1 MIKGQKEPLNR
12 LQEIVVA
19 FLVLFPV
26 IIPDGVPFP

>member
-1 MIKGQKEPLNR
+1 MIKGQKEAHKPTAGNF
-12 LQEIVVA
+12 VA